1 MANNKKIT
9 SLLEKK
15 RLILKEIRDLQDT
28 CEHTNKIV
36 KFVKENEDS
45 SNFVIR
51 QVCENYEKIVGMASQ
66 HEIFE
71 FLNGTR

>member
-1 MANNKKIT
+1 MALNKKIA

-15 RLILKEIRDLQDT
+15 RLILKEIEDLQDT
-28 CEHTNKIV
+28 CEHKNKIL

-51 QVCENYEKIVGMASQ
+51 QVCENCEK
-66 HEIFE
+66 
-71 FLNGTR
+71 

>member
-1 MANNKKIT
+1 MALDKKIA

-15 RLILKEIRDLQDT
+15 RLILKEIEDLQNT

-45 SNFVIR
+45 SSFVIR
-51 QVCENYEKIVGMASQ
+51 QVCENCEKIIGIATQ